1 LYKAALDGAN
11 LGGADLSWTGLS
23 GADLRDAMLSGADLQ
38 YAKAVVNEIG
48 APLRCL
54 LLCIAP

>member
-23 GADLRDAMLSGADLQ
+23 GADLRDAMLSGPICNTL
-38 YAKAVVNEIG
+38 EES
-48 APLRCL
+48 PTRS
-54 LLCIAP
+54 